1 MKKIFKRALFGLPLF
16 AFYFTF
22 SFHAILISGC
32 STDSNRGGGGG
43 GPLIISGAGD
53 TSHYL
58 HLQAGVIPAGSRLV
72 LSCQSADCRGI
83 LNSGTPVTTGNAAG
97 SNIIVVATIPYDIP
111 ENTELVLKVIPPGD
125 PAKVDTAALRK

>member
-32 STDSNRGGGGG
+32 STDSNRGS
-43 GPLIISGAGD
+43 GPGPKTILGSGSD

-58 HLQAGVIPAGSRLV
+58 HYQAGIIRAGSRLV
-72 LSCQSADCRGI
+72 LSCSSADCRGVSP
-83 LNSGTPVTTGNAAG
+83 SGATGNTENGAG

-125 PAKVDTAALRK
+125 PAKVDTAAVR